1 MWLGT
6 IPWNF
11 DLKIHKNIK
20 FERIL
25 RNVLPTELALYMAE
39 FKLIIWSPM
48 GHGKADLL
56 LTKLIYAILCKFS
69 NSSKKTFLKLNFQ
82 NVIFLNKR
90 EFFHSISRFLSLFR
104 FLIHFRSREDFLRLI
119 WRLLRFNFEI
129 FDLVFDSK
137 SIHFKSIDTWVW
149 PAAWP

>member
-1 MWLGT
+1 MIL
-6 IPWNF
+6 WNF

-25 RNVLPTELALYMAE
+25 RNVLPTELCLDMSHMTE
-39 FKLIIWSPM
+39 LKIDNLKP
-48 GHGKADLL
+48 HGKADSL

-90 EFFHSISRFLSLFR
+90 EFFILFLDFCP
-104 FLIHFRSREDFLRLI
+104 FLDF
-119 WRLLRFNFEI
+119 
-129 FDLVFDSK
+129 
-137 SIHFKSIDTWVW
+137 
-149 PAAWP
+149 